1 MVLKA
6 LFANARILVL
16 SIYVVNE
23 ITPQASK
30 GRCSKAQKNKK
41 TGSIFDS
48 LRKSGGFVKSR

>member
-23 ITPQASK
+23 FTPRKHQRSMLESA
-30 GRCSKAQKNKK
+30 KK
-41 TGSIFDS
+41 EENG
-48 LRKSGGFVKSR
+48 